1 MKVIIPLA
9 GFGKRLRPHTYTKP
23 KPLVNVAGKAVLGHI
38 LDKLQGLDVE
48 EIVFIVGWLGE
59 QIEEYVSANYSFK
72 AHYVE
77 QKELLGQ
84 AHAIRL
90 AREWVDGE
98 VLIIFVDTIFEAD
111 LALLATLP
119 SDGVI
124 YAKEVDDP
132 RRFGVV
138 TLDDQGFI
146 TQFVEKPET
155 PVSNLAVIG
164 VYFAKDAPL
173 LFECIDELIEKD
185 IQTKGEYFLA
195 DALQLMVNRGSRLNA
210 WTVDVWEDCGTRD
223 AVLQTN
229 RYLLKQVPHSDGE
242 NTENSIVIPPVYIHP
257 SASVVNSIVGP
268 HVHIGENSVV
278 IDSLVGPYVSLA
290 EGNQVR
296 TSIVK
301 DSIVNEES
309 HIEEAMLAWSLV
321 GRDARVRGA
330 FERLNV
336 GDSSEIDSSQ
346 RLVQEPRNHGEPG
359 AT

>member
-38 LDKLQGLDVE
+38 LDKLEGLDVE
-48 EIVFIVGWLGE
+48 EIVFIVGWLGD
-59 QIEEYVSANYSFK
+59 QIEEYVSTNYDFE
-72 AHYVE
+72 ARFVE
-77 QKELLGQ
+77 QKDLLGQ

-90 AREWVDGE
+90 AKDWIDGE
-98 VLIIFVDTIFEAD
+98 VLIIFVDTVFEAD
-111 LALLATLP
+111 LAALTALS

-124 YAKEVDDP
+124 YAKEVEDP

-138 TLDDQGFI
+138 TLDDRGYI
-146 TQFVEKPET
+146 TQFVEKPEE
-155 PVSNLAVIG
+155 PISNLAVIG
-164 VYFAKDAPL
+164 LYFVKDAPL
-173 LFECIDELIEKD
+173 LFECIEELIERN
-185 IQTKGEYFLA
+185 IQTKGEFFLA
-195 DALQLMVNRGSRLNA
+195 DALQLMVNRGQRFDA

-229 RYLLKQVPHSDGE
+229 RYLLEQVAHSDGRH
-242 NTENSIVIPPVYIHP
+242 TENSIVIPPVYIHS
-257 SASVVNSIVGP
+257 SARVVNSIVGP
-268 HVHIGENSVV
+268 HVHIGQDCEV

-290 EGNQVR
+290 QGSQVC

-309 HIEEAMLAWSLV
+309 HIKEAMLTWSLV
-321 GRDARVRGA
+321 GRDALVRGA

-336 GDSSEIDSSQ
+336 GDSSELDSSHS
-346 RLVQEPRNHGEPG
+346 LMPG
-359 AT
+359 

>member
-23 KPLVNVAGKAVLGHI
+23 KPLVNVAGQAVLGHI

-59 QIEEYVSANYSFK
+59 QIEEYVSTNYEFK

-111 LALLATLP
+111 LAPLATLS

-124 YAKEVDDP
+124 YTKEVEDP

-138 TLDDQGFI
+138 TLDEQGFI
-146 TQFVEKPET
+146 TRFVEKPEK

-164 VYFAKDAPL
+164 VYFCKDAPL
-173 LFECIDELIEKD
+173 LFECIDELIDKD
-185 IQTKGEYFLA
+185 IKTQGEYFLA
-195 DALQLMVNRGSRLNA
+195 DALQLMTDRGSKFNA
-210 WTVDVWEDCGTRD
+210 WTVEVWEDCGTRD

-229 RYLLKQVPHSDGE
+229 RYLLNKVLHSDGQH
-242 NTENSIVIPPVYIHP
+242 TENSIVIPPVYIHP
-257 SASVVNSIVGP
+257 SARVVNSIVGP
-268 HVHIGENSVV
+268 HVYIGQDSVV

-290 EGNQVR
+290 AGSKVR
-296 TSIVK
+296 TAIVQ
-301 DSIVNEES
+301 DSIINEGS
-309 HIEEAMLAWSLV
+309 HIEETMLSWSLV
-321 GRDARVRGA
+321 GEDALVRGA

-336 GDSSEIDSSQ
+336 GDSSEIDSSH
-346 RLVQEPRNHGEPG
+346 RLLKD
-359 AT
+359 

>member
-59 QIEEYVSANYSFK
+59 QIEEYVSANYEFR

-90 AREWVDGE
+90 AREWVDGQ
-98 VLIIFVDTIFEAD
+98 VLVIFVDTIFEAD
-111 LALLATLP
+111 LARLATLP

-124 YAKEVDDP
+124 YVKEVDDP

-138 TLDDQGFI
+138 THDGQGFI
-146 TQFVEKPET
+146 TRFVEKPET
-155 PVSNLAVIG
+155 PISNLAVIG
-164 VYFAKDAPL
+164 LYFVRDAPV
-173 LFECIDELIEKD
+173 LFECIDELIEKN
-185 IQTKGEYFLA
+185 IQTKDEYFLA
-195 DALQLMVNRGSRLNA
+195 DALQLMVNRGKRFNA

-229 RYLLKQVPHSDGE
+229 RYLLKQIPHSDGE
-242 NTENSIVIPPVYIHP
+242 HTENSIVIPPVYIDL
-257 SASVVNSIVGP
+257 SAKVVNSIVGP
-268 HVHIGENSVV
+268 HVHIGPNSVV
-278 IDSLVGPYVSLA
+278 IGSLVGPYVSLA
-290 EGNQVR
+290 DGSQVHI
-296 TSIVK
+296 SIVK
-301 DSIVNEES
+301 DTIINEKS
-309 HIEEAMLAWSLV
+309 HIEEAMLSWSLV
-321 GRDARVRGA
+321 GRDALVRGT

-336 GDSSEIDSSQ
+336 GDSSEIDSSR
-346 RLVQEPRNHGEPG
+346 RLTQE
-359 AT
+359 